1 MTKHCT
7 QCGEPQPDDARFC
20 PKCGAAAIP
29 PGSDPM
35 VGKVVADRYLIVDK
49 VGQGTS
55 GTIYRAEHTTLR
67 KKVAVKILHT
77 QLSQDEN
84 AIERFRREAT
94 TVGQIDNEHIVQV
107 LDFGRTEDKRL
118 FFAMEFLDGETL
130 KAVIDRDGKLAIPR
144 VVDILTQ
151 IGEALTE
158 AHGLGYIHRD
168 LRPRNVFLIT
178 RKGRADFVKLLD
190 FGLSKL
196 VVPNADR
203 KQTALGMTFG
213 DPRYM
218 SPEQARGDQ
227 IDRRADIYALGC
239 IAYEMLTGAPVFA
252 AKSPF
257 EVLQK
262 HLDVPAP
269 KVRAMRPDCP
279 VWLEE
284 IVDRALQKRPD
295 DRFVTVLRLVEH
307 LKAEKAPVATEIEAE
322 QARERAT
329 ETAQIKAAPSQTQA
343 FGTIER
349 RPAPAAVSTGPGA
362 TAAQTKAP
370 QPDAAATLPARPKKG
385 DQKRKGPRS
394 NEPPITRSGEMNA
407 APPASATTKPS
418 GPTVVVEG
426 GADDDSVTRPLPTVA
441 AKPVPP
447 TAPTPAT
454 GSPAAKPRGDQT
466 DPAGSWFDESS
477 AFQKSD
483 GLIGAY
489 DDEDDP
495 ELRKKNRM
503 PIVIGAAAGGLMLA
517 ATLALALWPKPPKKP
532 LRGEVAS
539 AESAAPSPSTQASPT
554 TASTTTPPATPPPA
568 EAPTPPTPATT
579 TPVAVAAA
587 APTPEAKAEPAKSE
601 APKAEPPKAEAPKP
615 EVAKAEAPKAP
626 KAEAP
631 KPEIAKPEIAKPEI
645 AKPEIA
651 KPEIAKAE
659 SKREPA
665 KPASPTVKVASVAP
679 APTPAK
685 DPSKPSTKSSGK
697 LPDGFKDPFDPKAT
711 KPTPTAPSAVDAAQA
726 EFFVKLGRQ
735 KLGSGDTSAAATH
748 FNKARE
754 LDARNAD
761 ALAGLGEVAFEQG
774 EYDSAASY
782 LKQALRLSPSRARI
796 VTLLGQSYYKLGRT
810 KDAIAEYKRALRLD
824 PNNAEAQRSLELAEK
839 KLASGG

>member
-1 MTKHCT
+1 MVKHCT

-20 PKCGAAAIP
+20 PKCGAAAVP

-118 FFAMEFLDGETL
+118 FFAMEFLEGDTL
-130 KAVIDRDGKLAIPR
+130 KAVIDRDGKLPIPR

-196 VVPNADR
+196 VLPNTEV

-227 IDRRADIYALGC
+227 VDRRADIYALGC

-262 HLDVPAP
+262 HLDAPPP
-269 KVRAMRPDCP
+269 KVRALRPDCP
-279 VWLEE
+279 AWLEE
-284 IVDRALQKRPD
+284 IVDRALQKRPEQ
-295 DRFVTVLRLVEH
+295 RFVTVLKLVED
-307 LKAEKAPVATEIEAE
+307 LRA
-322 QARERAT
+322 ERAPA
-329 ETAQIKAAPSQTQA
+329 TAEIDAAATAPAPAAAPAVASQTQA
-343 FGTIER
+343 LGTIER
-349 RPAPAAVSTGPGA
+349 RPAAAGAVSTGPSA
-362 TAAQTKAP
+362 TAAQAN
-370 QPDAAATLPARPKKG
+370 AGATALPAKSNHKG
-385 DQKRKGPRS
+385 GKPPKGPRS

-407 APPASATTKPS
+407 APAPTAAAAKPPS
-418 GPTVVVEG
+418 GPSVVVAGDENPTQPL
-426 GADDDSVTRPLPTVA
+426 AVVPPPLPE
-441 AKPVPP
+441 
-447 TAPTPAT
+447 APATPA
-454 GSPAAKPRGDQT
+454 KVRGDQT

-477 AFQKSD
+477 AFAKSD
-483 GLIGAY
+483 AAAGSY
-489 DDEDDP
+489 EDDDG
-495 ELRKKNRM
+495 ELRKKNRT

-532 LRGEVAS
+532 LRGEAGSEVAT
-539 AESAAPSPSTQASPT
+539 APAPST
-554 TASTTTPPATPPPA
+554 TTTTTTTTTPPPTTTTTTTAA
-568 EAPTPPTPATT
+568 AVPTPT
-579 TPVAVAAA
+579 
-587 APTPEAKAEPAKSE
+587 
-601 APKAEPPKAEAPKP
+601 
-615 EVAKAEAPKAP
+615 
-626 KAEAP
+626 
-631 KPEIAKPEIAKPEI
+631 
-645 AKPEIA
+645 
-651 KPEIAKAE
+651 
-659 SKREPA
+659 
-665 KPASPTVKVASVAP
+665 P
-679 APTPAK
+679 APTPAEPAPSTPAPAPAPATSTPAPAPAPAPAAVAPPTPAPVAAAPNPEPPK
-685 DPSKPSTKSSGK
+685 PEPPKPEPPKPVAKVEAKPEPKIDPPKPSPVKVAAATPAPKETTAPASKPESKSSSSSSSSKSK
-697 LPDGFKDPFDPKAT
+697 LPEGFKDPFASSA
-711 KPTPTAPSAVDAAQA
+711 KPTASTTSPADAAQA

-774 EYDSAASY
+774 EWDSAANY
-782 LKQALRLSPSRARI
+782 LKQALRISPSRARV

-810 KDAIAEYKRALRLD
+810 KDAITEYKRALRID
-824 PNNAEAQRSLELAEK
+824 PGNAEAQRSLELAEK